1 MPVLS
6 GSQIAPTMECT
17 KTSNL
22 KEKLLSEKKH
32 LWKLRDPQ
40 TDAKVANLRWQEKQL
55 PDPWVRKSDSFAV
68 TSEWSPHSSDR
79 ASCCHLFICWFSR
92 STPHLPARQK
102 LTTSC
107 PESKYTEGWKGKMER
122 STQVN
127 HVISKFKK
135 IKRVDLPQKHK
146 KYPLSKAYTHV
157 CVHICTHRYTHTYSP
172 HAHTSIDVVDKKND
186 NILPWL
192 NLFSI
197 SEATYM

>member
-6 GSQIAPTMECT
+6 GSQMAPTMECT

-40 TDAKVANLRWQEKQL
+40 TDVKAANLQWQEKQL

-79 ASCCHLFICWFSR
+79 ASCCHPAPCSCSR
-92 STPHLPARQK
+92 STPHLLAHQK

-107 PESKYTEGWKGKMER
+107 PESKYTEGRKGKTEW
-122 STQVN
+122 SKQVN

-157 CVHICTHRYTHTYSP
+157 CVHICTHTYTF
-172 HAHTSIDVVDKKND
+172 TSCTHKHRWRSLHMLWTRKTITSYLD
-186 NILPWL
+186 
-192 NLFSI
+192 
-197 SEATYM
+197 